1 MAARRPSRHC
11 RAMTASSLAASRSRR
26 RTGVLLDLEAV
37 RLRNEAVVAQVA
49 SAPVQHLPAELLD
62 ALLGS
67 WGTPEDLGLA
77 PQRRL
82 RVVAG

>member
-1 MAARRPSRHC
+1 MAAAGRPRHCPLVTTSLLAATRTRRRP
-11 RAMTASSLAASRSRR
+11 APVA
-26 RTGVLLDLEAV
+26 DLEAL
-37 RLRNEAVVAQVA
+37 RLRNEGVVTALA
-49 SAPVQHLPAELLD
+49 AAPVRHLSVELLD

-67 WGTPEDLGLA
+67 WGTPEELGLT